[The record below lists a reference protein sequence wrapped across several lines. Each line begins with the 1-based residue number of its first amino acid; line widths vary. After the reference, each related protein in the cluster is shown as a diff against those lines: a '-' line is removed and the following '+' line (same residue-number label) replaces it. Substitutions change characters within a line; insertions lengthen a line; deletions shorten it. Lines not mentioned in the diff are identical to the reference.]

1 MKQLMEEFLTLV
13 LIVISVGL
21 FSGYQSGIKD
31 QTKYSPNIIAVAT
44 ELQPLVNEYNSIL
57 ESNGIRLPFGCDL
70 ALIDFTFSLPDN
82 ILGIAFGMNV
92 DNVTVVSIN
101 AQKWWSLSPNQ
112 RKLLVFHELS
122 HDIFNLHHFSTPI
135 MDTPMPMHVSDL
147 DLLIS
152 IDKLINLLK
161 LR

>member
-1 MKQLMEEFLTLV
+1 MKQIMEQFVTVV
-13 LIVISVGL
+13 LIVISIGL

-31 QTKYSPNIIAVAT
+31 ESKYNPNIIAVAP
-44 ELQPLVNEYNSIL
+44 ELQPLVNEYINTL
-57 ESNGIRLPFGCDL
+57 ESNGIRLPLGCDL
-70 ALIDFTFSLPDN
+70 VLVDFTFSLPDD

-112 RKLLVFHELS
+112 KKLLVFHELS
-122 HDIFNLHHFSTPI
+122 HDVFNLYHFSTPI
-135 MDTPMPMHVSDL
+135 MDTPMPMYVSDL

>member
-1 MKQLMEEFLTLV
+1 MKQIIEEFVTVV
-13 LIVISVGL
+13 LIVISIGL
-21 FSGYQSGIKD
+21 FSGYQYGIKD
-31 QTKYSPNIIAVAT
+31 ESKYSPNITAVAP
-44 ELQPLVNEYNSIL
+44 ELRPLVNEYINTL
-57 ESNGIRLPFGCDL
+57 ESNNIRLPLGCDL
-70 ALIDFTFSLPDN
+70 VLIDFSLSLPRN
-82 ILGIAFGMNV
+82 VLGMAFGMEI

-101 AQKWWSLSPNQ
+101 AYQWLDLTPNQ
-112 RKLLVFHELS
+112 KKLLIFHELS
-122 HDIFNLHHFSTPI
+122 HDIFNLYHFSTPI

>member
-1 MKQLMEEFLTLV
+1 MKQIMEQFVTVV
-13 LIVISVGL
+13 LIVMSIGL

-31 QTKYSPNIIAVAT
+31 ESKYSPNIRAVSP
-44 ELQPLVNEYNSIL
+44 ELRPLVDEYINTL

-70 ALIDFTFSLPDN
+70 VLIDFTFSLPDN
-82 ILGIAFGMNV
+82 ILGIAFGMEI

-101 AQKWWSLSPNQ
+101 AQKWWSLSSNQ
-112 RKLLVFHELS
+112 QKLLVFHELS
-122 HDIFNLHHFSTPI
+122 HDIFNLYHFSTPI
-135 MDTPMPMHVSDL
+135 MNTPMPMHVSDI